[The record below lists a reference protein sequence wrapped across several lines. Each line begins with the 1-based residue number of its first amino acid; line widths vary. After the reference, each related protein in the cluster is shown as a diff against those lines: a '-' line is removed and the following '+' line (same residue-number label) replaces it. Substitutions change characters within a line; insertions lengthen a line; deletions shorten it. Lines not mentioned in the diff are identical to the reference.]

1 MENNKKISIII
12 PVYNEEKTIS
22 KVIQDFK
29 KELPKADIIV
39 IDNNS
44 SDNTVK
50 NALES
55 GGCILFEKKQGKGYV
70 VRKAFNEID
79 ADVFILVD
87 GDDTYPAN
95 EIHKLIEPVIS
106 GRYDM
111 VVGNR
116 LNDFK
121 KENKTF
127 LHGFGNNFFV
137 WLINLVF
144 RSNIK
149 DVFSGYRVFSSD
161 FVQETPL
168 LSTGFEIES
177 EITVQSL
184 ERGFRVKE
192 IPIKYRERPQGS
204 YSKLRTFHDGW
215 RILLAIFSIFRD
227 YRPMAFFSL
236 LAALFLLMG
245 FCTGFIVIIDYLQK
259 GIVTRVPF
267 AILTSLLIIVS
278 FLCFI
283 GGFIVGAVNRRFS
296 ELNELIKK
304 SKKICKP

>member
-12 PVYNEEKTIS
+12 PVFNEEKTIS
-22 KVIQDFK
+22 KVIFDFK
-29 KELPKADIIV
+29 KELPNAEIIV

-44 SDNTVK
+44 TDNTVK
-50 NALES
+50 NAKE
-55 GGCILFEKKQGKGYV
+55 GGAQILFEKKQGKGYV
-70 VRKAFNEID
+70 IRKAFNEIE
-79 ADVFILVD
+79 ADVYILVD

-106 GRYDM
+106 GQYDM

-116 LNDFK
+116 LNNFK
-121 KENKTF
+121 KENKTL
-127 LHGFGNNFFV
+127 LHGLGNNFFV

-149 DVFSGYRVFSSD
+149 DVFSGYRVFSKE

-184 ERGFRVKE
+184 ERGFHVQE
-192 IPIKYRERPQGS
+192 IPINYRERPQGS

-236 LAALFLLMG
+236 LAAFFLLLG
-245 FCTGFIVIIDYLQK
+245 FCTGSIVIVDYIQK

-267 AILTSLLIIVS
+267 AILTSLLVIVS

-304 SKKICKP
+304 SKKICKL

>member
-1 MENNKKISIII
+1 MEYNKKISIII

-50 NALES
+50 NAQES

-79 ADVFILVD
+79 ADVYILVD

-106 GRYDM
+106 GHYDM

-121 KENKTF
+121 KENKTL

-245 FCTGFIVIIDYLQK
+245 FCTGFIVIVDYLQK